1 MKDVSEFSTILV
13 NLIEES
19 FEILFKLEQ
28 TNEIKATNELNFNE
42 PTRTTLTSTSATSIS
57 TSTAKTEQLQSGVD
71 EASNKKNRKNP
82 IVNLLNGDML
92 ISRKNSEDVSN
103 SRTETFREVNIQML
117 NSRNLHEGL
126 ELEWGETSID
136 AANNGN
142 ILALNE
148 VSLEN
153 PFENSFIFSLSFSSH
168 YTSKNLGLC
177 NYPQFCLF
185 V

>member
-1 MKDVSEFSTILV
+1 LFFILKDVSEFSTILV

-28 TNEIKATNELNFNE
+28 TSEIKVVNE
-42 PTRTTLTSTSATSIS
+42 PTRTTLTSATTDDQLTSI
-57 TSTAKTEQLQSGVD
+57 D

-82 IVNLLNGDML
+82 IVNLLNGDIL

-136 AANNGN
+136 GN
-142 ILALNE
+142 LSSLNE
-148 VSLEN
+148 VGLILEHH
-153 PFENSFIFSLSFSSH
+153 EIFPL
-168 YTSKNLGLC
+168 YD
-177 NYPQFCLF
+177 
-185 V
+185 

>member
-1 MKDVSEFSTILV
+1 M

-28 TNEIKATNELNFNE
+28 TNEMKINNELDSNE

-57 TSTAKTEQLQSGVD
+57 TAKNEQPPQQCIEKSD
-71 EASNKKNRKNP
+71 DSKENNRKNRKNP
-82 IVNLLNGDML
+82 IVNLLNGDIL

-103 SRTETFREVNIQML
+103 SRQETFREVNIQML

-136 AANNGN
+136 ATATTGN
-142 ILALNE
+142 VKALNE
-148 VSLEN
+148 VCWLS
-153 PFENSFIFSLSFSSH
+153 SLSAVYLSSL
-168 YTSKNLGLC
+168 SN
-177 NYPQFCLF
+177 CL
-185 V
+185 